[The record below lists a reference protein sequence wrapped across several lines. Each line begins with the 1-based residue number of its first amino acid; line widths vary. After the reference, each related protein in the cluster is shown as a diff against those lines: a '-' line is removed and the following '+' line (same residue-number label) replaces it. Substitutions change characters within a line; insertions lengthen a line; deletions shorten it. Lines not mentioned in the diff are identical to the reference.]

1 MADNEFKTDPRNYGP
16 LTFTSYVKFL
26 CNNTSAPTVQLARG
40 VVSVT
45 RTGVGV
51 YDIVLAHKWKNLK
64 VLFAVGAA
72 TATAITARPTWTTQT
87 ASTRTVT
94 ITLITTIASP
104 AAGDM
109 NGVVIEAYFGEEQG

>member
-1 MADNEFKTDPRNYGP
+1 MPDYDFKSQDLNYGP

-26 CNNTSAPTVQLARG
+26 CNNTSAPTVQLSRG

-51 YDIVLAHKWKNLK
+51 YDVVLAHKWKNLK
-64 VLFAVGAA
+64 CIFSQGGAVAA
-72 TATAITARPTWTTQT
+72 LTARPTKTSETP
-87 ASTRTVT
+87 ATRTVT
-94 ITLITTIASP
+94 VTLITTIASP

-109 NGVVIEAYFGEEQG
+109 TAVTIEAYFGEEQG

>member
-1 MADNEFKTDPRNYGP
+1 VPDNEFKQDNRVYGP

-26 CNNTSAPTVQLARG
+26 CNNTSAPTVQLSRG

-51 YDIVLAHKWKNLK
+51 YDVVLAHKWKNLK
-64 VLFAVGAA
+64 CYFSQGGAVAA
-72 TATAITARPTWTTQT
+72 LTARPTKTSE
-87 ASTRTVT
+87 AVATRTVT
-94 ITLITTIASP
+94 ITLITTVASP

-109 NGVVIEAYFGEEQG
+109 TAVTIEAYFGEEQG